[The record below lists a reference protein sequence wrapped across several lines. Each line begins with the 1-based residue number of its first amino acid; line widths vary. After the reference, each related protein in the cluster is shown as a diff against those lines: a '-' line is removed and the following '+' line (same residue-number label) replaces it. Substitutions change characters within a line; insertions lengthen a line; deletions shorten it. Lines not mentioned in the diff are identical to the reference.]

1 MKIYNYIDA
10 TEFAEFIETT
20 FKIKGVY
27 HRLLEFEYIE
37 KSMGSLWNYEEP
49 YKIPYEDDKEQ
60 EIINEVQSWFN
71 EFLEE
76 FDVEEIQLKY

>member
-1 MKIYNYIDA
+1 
-10 TEFAEFIETT
+10 
-20 FKIKGVY
+20 
-27 HRLLEFEYIE
+27 
-37 KSMGSLWNYEEP
+37 MGSLWNYEEP